1 MERRTLVALV
11 IIVACVTVDIA
22 WAWLNYIV
30 PVFFLPPGSVLDT
43 VAILPGSAFT
53 DWLVIMYLF
62 PLVSVVLY
70 LLLSSITARWLVLPL
85 NKIFNPGK
93 EVFFYGPVTPRPRPV
108 YSLLRR
114 AFFNLLLMMALAL
127 TITRFLPTQVAWFL
141 PATTDLADIFNEIN
155 QAIILMPLFF
165 PLLAFILPATWL
177 IEDSNVVF
185 HTYPSCGPQE
195 LRVGGRTLLDYLKGF
210 ASIFV
215 LIDYLRLVFNV
226 PELVFTL
233 STTPSTIGLWPWVP
247 VWFYLLITFINPFI
261 LLYLPLVALLLYHR
275 FFHRI
280 QPSFQASMKR
290 WGIKQL
296 QSVGEVAESE

>member
-1 MERRTLVALV
+1 MQRKTTIVLV
-11 IIVACVTVDIA
+11 IIAICVGIDIA

-30 PVFFLPPGSVLDT
+30 PTFFGIVDI
-43 VAILPGSAFT
+43 VALLPGGAFT
-53 DWLVIMYLF
+53 DWLIIMYLF
-62 PLVSVVLY
+62 PLASVFLY
-70 LLLSSITARWLVLPL
+70 LILSSVTARWLVLPL

-93 EVFFYGPVTPRPRPV
+93 EIYFYAPVTPRPRPL

-114 AFFNLLLMMALAL
+114 AFFNVLLMIGIAL

-141 PATTDLADIFNEIN
+141 PPHPNLADIFNEMN
-155 QAIILMPLFF
+155 QAIILMPLIF

-195 LRVGGRTLLDYLKGF
+195 LRLGGRTLLDYLKGF

-215 LIDYLRLVFNV
+215 LIDYLRMVFNV
-226 PELVFTL
+226 PGLITF
-233 STTPSTIGLWPWVP
+233 STIPSTLGGLWPWVP
-247 VWFYLLITFINPFI
+247 SWFFIIITFINPFI

-275 FFHRI
+275 FFHRF
-280 QPSFQASMKR
+280 QPGFLAAMKR
-290 WGIKQL
+290 RGTLQL
-296 QSVGEVAESE
+296 RSVGEVAEKP

>member
-1 MERRTLVALV
+1 MERRTFVAIL
-11 IIVACVTVDIA
+11 IISACVLVDVA

-30 PVFFLPPGSVLDT
+30 PAYFEPVDIVVL
-43 VAILPGSAFT
+43 LPGGALT
-53 DWLVIMYLF
+53 DWLILMYLF
-62 PLVSVVLY
+62 PLASVFLY
-70 LLLSSITARWLVLPL
+70 LLLSSVTAQWLVLPL

-93 EVFFYGPVTPRPRPV
+93 EIFFYAPETPHPRPV

-127 TITRFLPTQVAWFL
+127 TITRFLPTQISWFL
-141 PATTDLADIFNEIN
+141 PANPNLADIFNEIN
-155 QAIILMPLFF
+155 QAIILMPLIF

-215 LIDYLRLVFNV
+215 LIDYLRMVFNV
-226 PELVFTL
+226 PGLITL

-247 VWFYLLITFINPFI
+247 VWFFFLITFINPFI
-261 LLYLPLVALLLYHR
+261 LLYLPLAALLLYHR

-280 QPSFQASMKR
+280 QPGFLAAMQR
-290 WGIKQL
+290 RGTLQL
-296 QSVGEVAESE
+296 LSVGEVVKS